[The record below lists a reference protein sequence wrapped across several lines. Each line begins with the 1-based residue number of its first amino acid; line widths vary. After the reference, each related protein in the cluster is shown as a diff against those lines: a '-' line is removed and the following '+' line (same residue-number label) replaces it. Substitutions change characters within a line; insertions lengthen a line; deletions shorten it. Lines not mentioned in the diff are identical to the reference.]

1 MSLSFSRATSVADS
15 FVPLSRQS
23 TGPLRTRPTTTATS
37 VASQDIVC
45 AVSESRGISSTV
57 GLAFVNLST
66 AETVLCQICDSQTYA
81 KTITKISVFEPT
93 EILFM
98 NTARDS
104 KLYCILHENI
114 PDTTFTFLDRR
125 CWSEKAGHEYV
136 DRLAFPEDVESVKLA
151 LGGHFFAACC
161 LAATL
166 KYVELELNRIFATH
180 SLRIR
185 FEPSQG
191 TMSIDLS
198 TIVSLELVQNIRSTK
213 SKHSLFGLLNETLTP
228 MGSRLLRANILQ
240 PSTEQSKLLARYDAV
255 EDLST
260 KEDMFVSVRQA
271 LKGFI
276 DADKVL
282 SSLILVPTKRTFQY
296 VEQSVN
302 NVIML
307 KTYVSSIKS
316 IYKALGTAQS
326 SLLLTIRELCA
337 PAGHRGVE
345 QLIESTLNDHVAY
358 QTKPLDLRNQRI
370 YCVRTGVNTL
380 LDVARQTYKETNMD
394 AVDLIA
400 QLSKTHN
407 LNLDLKFDTARQY
420 YISISA
426 AETDCYLP
434 EIFINVYRKKKRIEC
449 QTLDLVKLNQKIVDA
464 HNEVV
469 SMSDQ
474 TIQEL
479 IRDVCTEISTLFR
492 VSEAI
497 AMLDMLSTFAQLA
510 TCNDYIRPELTDVLA
525 IKSGRHP
532 LREKIHT
539 KKYVPNDAY
548 ATPQSRFQI
557 ITGCN
562 MSGKSTYIRALALMT
577 IMAQIGSF
585 VPAEYASFPLITQ
598 LFARVST
605 ADDLEANV
613 STFASEMREM
623 AFILRSLEL
632 IHSASPTSNNN
643 NKSMVLIDELG
654 RGTSTTDGLSIA
666 LAIAEALLC
675 TTHALTWF
683 VTHFHDLATILSARP
698 GAVSLHLAADL
709 TADGSKMTML
719 YRIAEGVPPSQAY
732 GLALANLV
740 DFAPD
745 VMSTA
750 RGVSAAMEG
759 LARRR
764 HSRARSIAVA
774 HKRRLLLALR
784 EQLVLARCGT
794 VSGESLRRWL
804 VRLQEEFVVR
814 MDAADGD
821 DTDDMSLSDGDV
833 VALAT
838 TDHIE
843 SSSDDDEDEV
853 DGIPHPH
860 PHPHSTSPSSRPPH
874 AYTWSPSLEADHPMS
889 GICSSDSPPAVVV
902 SSIVYSVVVI

>member
-1 MSLSFSRATSVADS
+1 M
-15 FVPLSRQS
+15 
-23 TGPLRTRPTTTATS
+23 
-37 VASQDIVC
+37 
-45 AVSESRGISSTV
+45 
-57 GLAFVNLST
+57 
-66 AETVLCQICDSQTYA
+66 
-81 KTITKISVFEPT
+81 
-93 EILFM
+93 
-98 NTARDS
+98 
-104 KLYCILHENI
+104 
-114 PDTTFTFLDRR
+114 
-125 CWSEKAGHEYV
+125 
-136 DRLAFPEDVESVKLA
+136 
-151 LGGHFFAACC
+151 
-161 LAATL
+161 
-166 KYVELELNRIFATH
+166 
-180 SLRIR
+180 
-185 FEPSQG
+185 
-191 TMSIDLS
+191 
-198 TIVSLELVQNIRSTK
+198 
-213 SKHSLFGLLNETLTP
+213 
-228 MGSRLLRANILQ
+228 
-240 PSTEQSKLLARYDAV
+240 
-255 EDLST
+255 
-260 KEDMFVSVRQA
+260 
-271 LKGFI
+271 
-276 DADKVL
+276 
-282 SSLILVPTKRTFQY
+282 
-296 VEQSVN
+296 
-302 NVIML
+302 
-307 KTYVSSIKS
+307 
-316 IYKALGTAQS
+316 
-326 SLLLTIRELCA
+326 
-337 PAGHRGVE
+337 
-345 QLIESTLNDHVAY
+345 
-358 QTKPLDLRNQRI
+358 
-370 YCVRTGVNTL
+370 
-380 LDVARQTYKETNMD
+380 
-394 AVDLIA
+394 
-400 QLSKTHN
+400 
-407 LNLDLKFDTARQY
+407 DLKFDTARQY

-539 KKYVPNDAY
+539 KKYIPNDAY

-585 VPAEYASFPLITQ
+585 VPAEYASFPLIQQ

-632 IHSASPTSNNN
+632 THSTDPTSNNN
-643 NKSMVLIDELG
+643 KNSNSMVLIDELG

-719 YRIAEGVPPSQAY
+719 YRIAEGVPPAQAY

-740 DFAPD
+740 DLAPD

-750 RGVSAAMEG
+750 RSVSAAMDG

-764 HSRARSIAVA
+764 HSRARSVAVA

-794 VSGESLRRWL
+794 VSGEGLRRWL
-804 VRLQEEFVVR
+804 VRLQDEFVVR

-821 DTDDMSLSDGDV
+821 DDSLGDGDGDASLVGCDDGNDVDDADGMSLSDGDV

-838 TDHIE
+838 DRVE
-843 SSSDDDEDEV
+843 LSSDDDGV
-853 DGIPHPH
+853 DAI
-860 PHPHSTSPSSRPPH
+860 PHPHSTTPSSRLPH
-874 AYTWSPSLEADHPMS
+874 AYTWSPSPGADHLVS
-889 GICSSDSPPAVVV
+889 RSHSLGICSSDSPPAMVD
-902 SSIVYSVVVI
+902 SQ